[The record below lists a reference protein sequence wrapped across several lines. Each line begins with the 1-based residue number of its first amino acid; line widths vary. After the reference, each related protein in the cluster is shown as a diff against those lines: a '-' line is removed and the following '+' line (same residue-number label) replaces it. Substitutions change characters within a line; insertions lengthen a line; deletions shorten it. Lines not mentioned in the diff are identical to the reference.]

1 MIVHAVKSMKHKT
14 NRNNNQKEKRLS
26 AEIAKVI
33 SIVLAIIF
41 IVMNAISIFMS
52 ERSLSSAIDGEFEE
66 SAALAQVQVENILLA
81 AKTASEAITSYMESA
96 YVESGQTVTNKVE
109 TVAEDEEDTD
119 VTELAGTDGS
129 IDTITDAEPTDEEI
143 DGDQTAADETADTQE
158 SAEPQAGN
166 DADSDADQQPDIQ
179 TADTG
184 ADKGSDAAADQIT
197 HLSSVYNV
205 PITQKSSDVEKY
217 ITETVR
223 QTVRD
228 NEDIEGMGVLFEPY
242 AFDESIED
250 YAFYVLEAQSK
261 EKIKPYGAYADY
273 SKQEFYSRAA
283 ASKVPEYTAPYED
296 QGVLMV
302 TYSVPIIYENELKAV
317 ITTDINVTDFAKVFK
332 EDEKYPSKYV
342 TVIDDDEAVVYDS
355 ESDDSIGAHLKDF
368 IAEKYYN
375 QIKEQMAKGESFTIQ
390 IQRADGTKESCYYSP
405 IKIGDITWWALSAL
419 ESNDKN
425 ESVIILL
432 IVMVILTVGAL
443 AIVTVAVFYLLK
455 KMLKPIDTVVAAAES
470 ISEGNLDISIH
481 AESNDEIGKLATSFQ
496 KTVDVLKQIIDD
508 ESYLLEKMAEGDFNV
523 ATSAEE
529 QYKGDF
535 APMLKSLRAINIK
548 LSDAL
553 EQINDSS
560 SQVSSASEQMATAAQ
575 SLAEG
580 STEQAGAVEE
590 LLATLGDVTEQV
602 KRNATDASMA
612 SDKAGTVGSYAKES
626 NSQMQ
631 MMTGAMD
638 KISDTSKQIVAIIGA
653 IEDIASQTNLLSL
666 NAAIEAA
673 RAGEAGKGF
682 AVVAEEI
689 RDLATQSQKAANNT
703 RELIETAIL
712 EVDNGNQIA
721 DTTAR
726 SLERVTDGIT
736 EIINIAEAVKESSE
750 QQAVSVE
757 QVTKGIE
764 QISEVIQSNS
774 ATAEESS
781 ATSEELSAQAVEL
794 NTLVGKFKLKQK

>member
-129 IDTITDAEPTDEEI
+129 KDTITDAEPTDEEI

-158 SAEPQAGN
+158 AAEPQAGN

-184 ADKGSDAAADQIT
+184 ADKGSDAAAGQIT
-197 HLSSVYNV
+197 YLSSVYNV

-242 AFDESIED
+242 AFDENIED

>member
-129 IDTITDAEPTDEEI
+129 KDIITDAEPTDEEI
-143 DGDQTAADETADTQE
+143 AGDQTAADETADTQE
-158 SAEPQAGN
+158 AAEPQAGN

-197 HLSSVYNV
+197 YLSSVYNV

-242 AFDESIED
+242 AFDENIED

-631 MMTGAMD
+631 MMMGAMD

>member
-1 MIVHAVKSMKHKT
+1 MIGHAVKSMKHKK

-33 SIVLAIIF
+33 SIVLAVIF

-52 ERSLSSAIDGEFEE
+52 ERSLSSAIDGEFQE

-96 YVESGQTVTNKVE
+96 YVESGQTGTSKVE
-109 TVAEDEEDTD
+109 TVSGDEEDTD

-129 IDTITDAEPTDEEI
+129 MDTITDDTNDQAADTATDIGETADADVETDTEPTDEEI
-143 DGDQTAADETADTQE
+143 AGDQTAADETADTQE
-158 SAEPQAGN
+158 AAE
-166 DADSDADQQPDIQ
+166 
-179 TADTG
+179 
-184 ADKGSDAAADQIT
+184 QIT
-197 HLSSVYNV
+197 YLSSIYNV

-223 QTVRD
+223 QTARD
-228 NEDIEGMGVLFEPY
+228 NDDIEGMGVLFEPY
-242 AFDESIED
+242 AFDENIED

-261 EKIKPYGAYADY
+261 EKIKPYGAYEDY

-390 IQRADGTKESCYYSP
+390 IERSDGTDETCYYSP

-419 ESNDKN
+419 ETGDKN

-432 IVMVILTVGAL
+432 IVMVVLTVGAL

-689 RDLATQSQKAANNT
+689 RELATQSQKAANNT

-736 EIINIAEAVKESSE
+736 EIVNIAEAVKESSQ
-750 QQAVSVE
+750 QQAVAVE

>member
-109 TVAEDEEDTD
+109 TVSEDEEDTD

-129 IDTITDAEPTDEEI
+129 KDTITDAEPTDEEI
-143 DGDQTAADETADTQE
+143 AGDQTAADETADTQE
-158 SAEPQAGN
+158 AAEPQAGN
-166 DADSDADQQPDIQ
+166 DADADQQPDTQ
-179 TADTG
+179 TADTR
-184 ADKGSDAAADQIT
+184 ADKGSDAAAEQIT
-197 HLSSVYNV
+197 YLSSIYNV

-223 QTVRD
+223 QTARD
-228 NEDIEGMGVLFEPY
+228 NDDIEGMGVLFEPY
-242 AFDESIED
+242 AFDENIED

-261 EKIKPYGAYADY
+261 EKIKPYGAYEDY

-390 IQRADGTKESCYYSP
+390 IERSDGTDETCYYSP

-419 ESNDKN
+419 ETGDKN

-432 IVMVILTVGAL
+432 IVMVVLTVGAL

-689 RDLATQSQKAANNT
+689 RELATQSQKAANNT

-736 EIINIAEAVKESSE
+736 EIVNIAEAVKESSE
-750 QQAVSVE
+750 QQAVAVE

>member
-109 TVAEDEEDTD
+109 TVSEDEEDTD

-129 IDTITDAEPTDEEI
+129 KDTITDAEPTDEEI
-143 DGDQTAADETADTQE
+143 AGDQTAADETADTQE
-158 SAEPQAGN
+158 AAEPQAGN
-166 DADSDADQQPDIQ
+166 DADADQQPDTQ
-179 TADTG
+179 TADTR
-184 ADKGSDAAADQIT
+184 ADKGSDAAAEQIT
-197 HLSSVYNV
+197 YLSSIYNV

-223 QTVRD
+223 QTARD
-228 NEDIEGMGVLFEPY
+228 NDDIEGMGVLFEPY
-242 AFDESIED
+242 AFDENIED

-261 EKIKPYGAYADY
+261 EKIKPYGAYEDY

-390 IQRADGTKESCYYSP
+390 IERSDGTDETCYYSP

-419 ESNDKN
+419 ETRDKN

-432 IVMVILTVGAL
+432 IVMVVLTVGAL

-689 RDLATQSQKAANNT
+689 RELATQSQKAANNT

-736 EIINIAEAVKESSE
+736 EIVNIAEAVKESSE
-750 QQAVSVE
+750 QQAVAVE

>member
-52 ERSLSSAIDGEFEE
+52 EQSLSSAIDGEFEE

-96 YVESGQTVTNKVE
+96 YVESGQTVTNKAEIVS
-109 TVAEDEEDTD
+109 EDEEDTD

-158 SAEPQAGN
+158 AAEPQAGN
-166 DADSDADQQPDIQ
+166 DADADADQQPDIQ

-184 ADKGSDAAADQIT
+184 ADKGSDAATDQIT
-197 HLSSVYNV
+197 YLSSIYNV

-223 QTVRD
+223 QTARD

-242 AFDESIED
+242 AFDENIED

-261 EKIKPYGAYADY
+261 EKIKPYGAYEDY

-390 IQRADGTKESCYYSP
+390 IERSDGTDETCYYSP

-419 ESNDKN
+419 ETRDKN

-432 IVMVILTVGAL
+432 IVMVVLTVGAL

-736 EIINIAEAVKESSE
+736 EIVNIAEAVKESSE
-750 QQAVSVE
+750 QQAVAVE

>member
-197 HLSSVYNV
+197 YLSSVYNV

>member
-1 MIVHAVKSMKHKT
+1 MIGHAVKSMKHKK

-33 SIVLAIIF
+33 SIVLAVIF

-52 ERSLSSAIDGEFEE
+52 ERSLSSAIDGEFQE

-96 YVESGQTVTNKVE
+96 YVESGQTGTSKVE
-109 TVAEDEEDTD
+109 TVSGDEEDTD

-129 IDTITDAEPTDEEI
+129 MDTITDDTNDQAADTATDIGETADADVETDTEPTDEEI
-143 DGDQTAADETADTQE
+143 AGDQTAADETADTQE
-158 SAEPQAGN
+158 AAE
-166 DADSDADQQPDIQ
+166 
-179 TADTG
+179 
-184 ADKGSDAAADQIT
+184 QIT
-197 HLSSVYNV
+197 YLSSIYNV

-223 QTVRD
+223 QTARD
-228 NEDIEGMGVLFEPY
+228 NDDIEGMGVLFEPY
-242 AFDESIED
+242 AFDENIED

-261 EKIKPYGAYADY
+261 EKIKPYGAYEDY

-390 IQRADGTKESCYYSP
+390 IERSDGTDETCYYSP

-419 ESNDKN
+419 ETGDKN

-432 IVMVILTVGAL
+432 IVMVVLTVGAL

-689 RDLATQSQKAANNT
+689 RELATQSQKAANNT

-736 EIINIAEAVKESSE
+736 EIVNIAEAVKESSE
-750 QQAVSVE
+750 QQAVAVE